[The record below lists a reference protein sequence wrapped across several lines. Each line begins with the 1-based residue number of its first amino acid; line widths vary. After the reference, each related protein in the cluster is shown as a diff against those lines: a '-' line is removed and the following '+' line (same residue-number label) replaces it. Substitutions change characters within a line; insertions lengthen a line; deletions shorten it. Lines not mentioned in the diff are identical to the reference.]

1 MQGIP
6 KIEEIFEARKK
17 SKYNFQKFSKTF
29 SKTKIYKQLQN
40 IQKSVINNIQIIYCG
55 QGIHISDKHIEI
67 IVRQMTSNVLILDPG
82 ETGLLSGEIIPFQWV
97 YRMNNSKL
105 FSNQIVYKPILLGMT
120 KTCLETS
127 SFLSAASFQET
138 TRVLG
143 QAAVRNQIDFLRGLK
158 QNVIF
163 GKLLPIGTGY
173 LDLETEETETEETE
187 TEETETEETET
198 EETETEGN

>member
-1 MQGIP
+1 M
-6 KIEEIFEARKK
+6 
-17 SKYNFQKFSKTF
+17 
-29 SKTKIYKQLQN
+29 
-40 IQKSVINNIQIIYCG
+40 SVINNIQRIYCG

-82 ETGLLSGEIIPFQWV
+82 ETGLLHGEIVAFQWV
-97 YRMNNSKL
+97 YRMNNLKF
-105 FSNQIVYKPILLGMT
+105 FSNQIVYEPILLGMT

-138 TRVLG
+138 TRILSR
-143 QAAVRNQIDFLRGLK
+143 AAIQNQIDFLRGLK

-173 LDLETEETETEETE
+173 F
-187 TEETETEETET
+187 
-198 EETETEGN
+198 